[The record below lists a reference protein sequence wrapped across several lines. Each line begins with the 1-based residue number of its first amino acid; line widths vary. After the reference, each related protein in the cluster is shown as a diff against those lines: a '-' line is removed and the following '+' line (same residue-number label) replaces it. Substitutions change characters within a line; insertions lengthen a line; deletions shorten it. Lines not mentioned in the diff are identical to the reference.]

1 MRALLVVAF
10 VTGLV
15 AQAPV
20 GKSVVLKPEI
30 SDARGLR
37 DFDLDGSGGWS
48 VRGPV
53 LSLDKAG
60 VPGGP
65 IRRPAAIAILKG
77 AAVTDF
83 TLQVEARST
92 APVDLAVRDVLLIF
106 GYQSPTQFYYVHLAA
121 KTDDVHNGI
130 FVVNNADR
138 KRLDDKTGT
147 AKLTD
152 QGWHRLRLERL
163 TSTGTIRVFF
173 DDGTTPIIQ
182 ATDRTLLSG
191 RVGVG
196 SFDETGEFRA
206 IEVRGTAGGS

>member
-20 GKSVVLKPEI
+20 GKAVVLKPEI

-130 FVVNNADR
+130 FVSF
-138 KRLDDKTGT
+138 TT
-147 AKLTD
+147 AKKSSHAPEWMDGNPNGCRFSEKAMALAPLPA
-152 QGWHRLRLERL
+152 HRSVS
-163 TSTGTIRVFF
+163 STASWVSHSGTM
-173 DDGTTPIIQ
+173 II
-182 ATDRTLLSG
+182 G
-191 RVGVG
+191 M
-196 SFDETGEFRA
+196 
-206 IEVRGTAGGS
+206 

>member
-1 MRALLVVAF
+1 MRALFVVAF
-10 VTGLV
+10 ATSLL
-15 AQAPV
+15 AQTPGAKP
-20 GKSVVLKPEI
+20 VVLKPEI
-30 SDARGLR
+30 SDARGLK
-37 DFDLDGSGGWS
+37 DWVLDGSGGWS
-48 VRGPV
+48 VRGSI

-65 IRRPAAIAILKG
+65 IRRPAAIAILQSEPV
-77 AAVTDF
+77 ADF
-83 TLQVEARST
+83 TLEVEARST

-121 KTDDVHNGI
+121 KTDDVHNGV

-152 QGWHRLRLERL
+152 QAWHRLRLERNV
-163 TSTGTIRVFF
+163 TTGSIRVFF
-173 DDGTTPIIQ
+173 GDDKTPIIQ
-182 ATDRTLLSG
+182 ATDRTLVSG

-206 IEVRGTAGGS
+206 FELRGSRP

>member
-1 MRALLVVAF
+1 MRTLFAIAFAVGLLAETPAAQSV
-10 VTGLV
+10 LV
-15 AQAPV
+15 
-20 GKSVVLKPEI
+20 KPEI
-30 SDARGLR
+30 SDARGLK
-37 DFDLDGSGGWS
+37 DWELDGTGGWS
-48 VRGPV
+48 VRGAI

-65 IRRPAAIAILKG
+65 IRRPAAIAILRG
-77 AAVTDF
+77 EPVSDF
-83 TLQVEARST
+83 TLQVDARST

-152 QGWHRLRLERL
+152 QAWHRLRLERL
-163 TSTGTIRVFF
+163 VSTGTIRVFF
-173 DDGTTPIIQ
+173 DDDKTPIIQ
-182 ATDRTLLSG
+182 ATDRTLVSG

-206 IEVRGTAGGS
+206 FELRGTRR